1 MVFHRVLHDGLWA
14 VINRGKKSK
23 IVFVKG
29 IFETKDPEQID
40 YLIDLGYAHDGE
52 EVVISFDYAV
62 RKLNNEG
69 EFTGRA
75 KKVCDTK
82 EQAETYMLEN
92 DLDLD
97 AHGIEERERK

>member
-1 MVFHRVLHDGLWA
+1 MVFTRVLHDGLWA
-14 VINRGKKSK
+14 VINRNKKAK
-23 IVFVKG
+23 ITFVKG
-29 IFETKDPEQID
+29 VFETSDPEQID

-52 EVVISFDYAV
+52 GATVSFDYAV

-92 DLDLD
+92 ELDLD
-97 AHGIEERERK
+97 THGIEGRERK

>member
-1 MVFHRVLHDGLWA
+1 MVFTRVLHDGLWA
-14 VINRGKKSK
+14 VINRPGHEK
-23 IVFVKG
+23 IVFTKG
-29 IFETKDPEQID
+29 LFETTNEGEID

-92 DLDLD
+92 ELDLD